1 MTLARQRRSVALKI
15 AGTVA
20 LGAAVT
26 LGVYSFFSKQSQ
38 TVDIVVAA
46 KPLVPGEVPTKSD
59 LAVEAVPQQSVTPG
73 MIPVANVRVLNNQVV
88 TTTIPQNAPVLVSEL
103 APHLR
108 GNYRVFVLTPSVIPP
123 NLTAGDTVDIY
134 APLQAQASG
143 SSSGSSNAP
152 MSYTAPA
159 PYIPVAT
166 AIPVLAVIPSSNGG
180 SSQLEIEVPPN
191 EASDIAAVAD
201 SSNLVI
207 AFAPPNAKPV
217 PIVQLQPSVHTHTVN

>member
-108 GNYRVFVLTPSVIPP
+108 GNYRVFVLTPSVIPESHGWRHGGHLRSAP
-123 NLTAGDTVDIY
+123 GPGVGVVKWVVERAHVLHRPCTVH
-134 APLQAQASG
+134 SG
-143 SSSGSSNAP
+143 RHSDSRP
-152 MSYTAPA
+152 CCH
-159 PYIPVAT
+159 PVEQRWF
-166 AIPVLAVIPSSNGG
+166 V
-180 SSQLEIEVPPN
+180 
-191 EASDIAAVAD
+191 AARD
-201 SSNLVI
+201 RG
-207 AFAPPNAKPV
+207 PTERGER
-217 PIVQLQPSVHTHTVN
+217 HRCRR